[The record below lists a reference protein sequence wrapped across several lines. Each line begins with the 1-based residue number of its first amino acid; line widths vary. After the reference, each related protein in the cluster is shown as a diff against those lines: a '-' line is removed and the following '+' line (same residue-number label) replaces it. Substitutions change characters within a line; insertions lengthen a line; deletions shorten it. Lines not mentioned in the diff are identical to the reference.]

1 VKYYRET
8 EFKET
13 EIGKIP
19 KDWRVVKLG
28 GVLNLKRGMRPKALG
43 IGSIPV
49 YGAGGVIGYTNEY
62 LVENDYII
70 VIGRVGTIDVYLAQ
84 GKIWVNENAF
94 YSESYDRS
102 LVYLPFIYYLLKS
115 KIKEIKRFA
124 FGTAQLSIRIT
135 VIRDFPIP
143 LPPLDEQKRIAD
155 VFLNVDEAITQY
167 YKQIDTFEKM
177 KKTLNA
183 LLTGEI
189 RLRKY

>member
-28 GVLNLKRGMRPKALG
+28 EVLNLKRGMRPKVLG

-70 VIGRVGTIDVYLAQ
+70 VIGRVGTIDVYLTQ

-155 VFLNVDEAITQY
+155 VFLSVDEAIKQY
-167 YKQIDTFEKM
+167 YKQIDTFEEM

>member
-28 GVLNLKRGMRPKALG
+28 EVLNLKRGMRPKALG

-135 VIRDFPIP
+135 VIRDFSIP
-143 LPPLDEQKRIAD
+143 LPPLDEQKRITE
-155 VFLNVDEAITQY
+155 VFLNVDEAIKQY

-189 RLRKY
+189 RLRK

>member
-1 VKYYRET
+1 MKYYRET

-28 GVLNLKRGMRPKALG
+28 EVLNLKRGMRPKVLG

-70 VIGRVGTIDVYLAQ
+70 VIGRVGTIDVYLTQ

-155 VFLNVDEAITQY
+155 VFLSVDEAIKQY
-167 YKQIDTFEKM
+167 YKQIDTFEEM